1 MPWHMISIHEVF
13 ADLDLNGRNRQ
24 KPYMNFNPRGLRRP
38 RLIAPPLAVSLD
50 CNFNPRGLR
59 RPRRS
64 VRHRIGLIVSDF
76 NPRGLRRPRRLIYF
90 LIKDVINFNPRG
102 LRRPR
107 PSNLVYIFLPFL
119 FQSTRSSQTSTVG
132 NVNQLLP
139 RQISIHEVFADLDA
153 LRPRKAI
160 PIIISIHEVFADL
173 DPFRPWQ

>member
-90 LIKDVINFNPRG
+90 LITDVINFNPRG

-119 FQSTRSSQTSTVG
+119 FQSTRSSQTSTHSDLG
-132 NVNQLLP
+132 NSPYNLFQSTRSSQTSTYVYTNTANKVH
-139 RQISIHEVFADLDA
+139 ISIHEVFADLDYLA
-153 LRPRKAI
+153 C
-160 PIIISIHEVFADL
+160 
-173 DPFRPWQ
+173 